1 MKDVVLAREVMSRPV
16 RRLTSSTPVRDA
28 AAFLLRH
35 DISGAPVVDA
45 HGRWVGV
52 FTQRD
57 LARHVQEA
65 LLAPREDRTLES
77 REPVL
82 NAAGVPSEEFGKTP
96 VRELM
101 TTGMFTVFPD
111 ATLEEV
117 VTAMVSNKV
126 HRLFV
131 IDQERAE
138 LEGVITTMDVLR
150 VLREKT
156 DRLFSR
162 STS

>member
-1 MKDVVLAREVMSRPV
+1 MKESVLARDLMSRPV

-35 DISGAPVVDA
+35 RISGAPVVDA

-52 FTQRD
+52 FTQKD
-57 LARHVQEA
+57 LARHVQKA
-65 LLAPREDRTLES
+65 LAVPREERTLES

-82 NAAGVPSEEFGKTP
+82 DAAGMPTEEFGKTP

-101 TTGMFTVFPD
+101 TRGLFTVFPD

-117 VTAMVSNKV
+117 VRTMVAYHV
-126 HRLFV
+126 HRIFV
-131 IDQERAE
+131 IEPERGE

-150 VLREKT
+150 ALREKSI
-156 DRLFSR
+156 RLFSPA
-162 STS
+162 

>member
-1 MKDVVLAREVMSRPV
+1 MKDGVLAKDVMSRPV

-35 DISGAPVVDA
+35 GISGAPVVDA

-57 LARHVQEA
+57 LARHVQNA
-65 LLAPREDRTLES
+65 LAAPRGERTLES

-82 NAAGVPSEEFGKTP
+82 DEGFGRTP
-96 VRELM
+96 LRDLM
-101 TTGMFTVFPD
+101 TRGLFTVFPD

-117 VTAMVSNKV
+117 VRSMVTHRV
-126 HRLFV
+126 HRIFV
-131 IDQERAE
+131 IDPERGE

-150 VLREKT
+150 
-156 DRLFSR
+156 SR
-162 STS
+162 SLAHL